1 LKKIVSVMLVA
12 LMMLF
17 TAVMAVSA
25 SENAAEETMEKG
37 LSAAEN
43 VAEEAKEAVSAE
55 SEDETAEVHATETAE
70 AEETETEET
79 AEEQPGFNFSAL
91 TFSRAKGKKEGIMPF
106 FPHSI

>member
-17 TAVMAVSA
+17 TAVMAASA

-79 AEEQPGFNFSAL
+79 AEEQPGFEGVFAIAGL
-91 TFSRAKGKKEGIMPF
+91 LAVACLVLSRRE
-106 FPHSI
+106 